1 MFQIIKNL
9 KKTDLNPLIWIFLP
23 IFIPLIILFVKQIN
37 MVFFINFFQGENVI
51 IENGTF
57 IILLFAII
65 ISISS
70 LKKIKEKFKKK
81 NLLLIIILFTL
92 GLIYFAGEEI
102 NWGQHWFHWEATKFF
117 ESYNDQY
124 IGGTSETNF
133 HNISSWFDQKPRIL
147 LTFFVLF
154 GGIFCPFYFII
165 NKNTNNF
172 KYWIFPNIYCFPTAL
187 ICLFFYLLDNS
198 YKFLCYGRPG
208 IDISCKYIP
217 SLLHFRTSEIIELYI
232 ALFLL
237 IYILSINLR
246 LKKI

>member
-1 MFQIIKNL
+1 MIQIIKNF
-9 KKTDLNPLIWIFLP
+9 KNKDINPFIWIFFP
-23 IFIPLIILFVKQIN
+23 IFIPLFFLFVKLIN
-37 MVFFINFFQGENVI
+37 VHFFINFFQGENGI

-57 IILLFAII
+57 LILFFAIL

-70 LKKIKEKFKKK
+70 LKEIKNKFKKK
-81 NLLLIIILFTL
+81 NLLLIIIFFTL

-102 NWGQHWFHWEATKFF
+102 NWGQHWFHWESTKFF
-117 ESYNDQY
+117 EIYNDQY
-124 IGGTSETNF
+124 IKNISETNF
-133 HNISSWFDQKPRIL
+133 HNISSWFDQKPKIL
-147 LTFFVLF
+147 LIFFVLF
-154 GGIFCPFYFII
+154 GGIFCPFYYSI
-165 NKNTNNF
+165 NKNIHNL

-208 IDISCKYIP
+208 IDIKCKYIP
-217 SLLHFRTSEIIELYI
+217 SILHFRTSEIIELYI
-232 ALFLL
+232 AFFLL